1 MTVPAPLP
9 RVRVV
14 VVDVVTGALDGVAAD
29 AGSYQ
34 RSGLGAGWS
43 LRDHSGRASDGG
55 E

>member
-14 VVDVVTGALDGVAAD
+14 VAEVPTDAINGVAAD

-34 RSGLGAGWS
+34 RSGLGAGCS
-43 LRDHSGRASDGG
+43 SRDHSGRASDGG